1 MQLSIV
7 GAVRLSL
14 SEAPDCTVSNIDTG
28 VQTALYSYG
37 EPMDSLMNEES
48 STSIKTPLDFDS
60 LPLDPAAN
68 EFALPFQADRMFF
81 DGLYNDL
88 INLDRST
95 SPDSSCTS
103 LDDCCLE
110 VVNEIELEDL
120 EAYLLHALDCT

>member
-7 GAVRLSL
+7 EAARLSL
-14 SEAPDCTVSNIDTG
+14 GEAPDCTVSNIDTG

-103 LDDCCLE
+103 LDDCLE

-120 EAYLLHALDCT
+120 ELYLLHALDCT

>member
-1 MQLSIV
+1 
-7 GAVRLSL
+7 
-14 SEAPDCTVSNIDTG
+14 VSNIDTG

-103 LDDCCLE
+103 LDDCLE

-120 EAYLLHALDCT
+120 EAYLLHGLDCCT